1 MSYMSALATAGITTE
16 EMATYMVGHPGIG
29 FDEALREI
37 TAQQEDKT
45 MDTKIIL
52 DK

>member
-1 MSYMSALATAGITTE
+1 MSYMSALATAGISTE
-16 EMATYMVGHPGIG
+16 EMAAHLAGHPGIG
-29 FDEALREI
+29 FDEALRKI